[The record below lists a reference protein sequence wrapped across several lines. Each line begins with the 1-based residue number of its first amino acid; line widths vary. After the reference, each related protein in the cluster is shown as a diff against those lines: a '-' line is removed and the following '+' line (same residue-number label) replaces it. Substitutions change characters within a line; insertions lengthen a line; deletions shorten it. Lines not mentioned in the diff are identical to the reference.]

1 MKQSLDVFKSF
12 IERLLIAIKKK
23 YILCTEYCVSPNILQ
38 TLLKLLKIVLSDTK
52 LMQTSRLTNLV
63 SILKRFGVRQEYGLF
78 INWLW
83 KWNFKTKTVFNLLQI
98 YISHFNVLLF
108 VHLTF

>member
-63 SILKRFGVRQEYGLF
+63 SILKRL
-78 INWLW
+78 LW
-83 KWNFKTKTVFNLLQI
+83 GA
-98 YISHFNVLLF
+98 SRVLIIDKLALEMEF
-108 VHLTF
+108 